1 MAVALGWI
9 IGIVIA
15 KELSYPWWIWV
26 GLASLVA
33 LLGGVIY
40 YWWYR
45 YLTITLLMVGVTL
58 AAAHFTWVDKANE
71 SLITQVV
78 GEKKELTGRI
88 GGRIQSAPVVDGN
101 RLQMI
106 VRVHQLQLGRNTI
119 FPKEDILLQVR
130 ILSEEEQQVAR
141 QLQRGMQLQFI
152 GKLELPSPARN
163 PGAFDYQAYLYRQGI
178 HWLAKVEGV
187 GKLQVVDGE
196 ASHWRAP
203 IDHLR
208 QYLGQRIEEIYPQE
222 TAGLMQGMLLGD
234 RGAVPKEVERDF
246 SLLGLIHLLA
256 ISGLH
261 VGVFIACLYGVL
273 KRIGFTREK
282 AAGMVILFLPGYV
295 LLTGAGPPVIRAAVM
310 AGLGLLA
317 VIIRRWRDG
326 LSFLAVAALLLL
338 WWNPYLLFEPGFQL
352 SFLITFA
359 LLVGVGPLSRLF
371 PFPWKRFNQLLAVT
385 LVAQLASFP
394 IIITY
399 FHEYSLLSWAVNLLL
414 VPVVSGIVIP
424 LGLVALVLGLI
435 HAGLAAIPAMISS
448 SILSGT
454 IYIAEEVATWYPWH
468 RSWSPPGDWWLAGY
482 AVLCC
487 YTFIAW
493 TGNLIFS
500 KVQRGLSLLLLG
512 ALVVF
517 SSFPASTKG
526 EVRVTFLD
534 VGQGDAAVIET
545 PRGQVIVVDGGGQP
559 FFPREPWERRRR
571 ERDIG
576 EQILVPYLK
585 YRGIQEID
593 YVVMTHGDADHIE
606 GLKALAKRFPIRY
619 VIRNEHP
626 PGTALEE
633 EVLEQLWKNGAQI
646 HTVSAGSSW
655 TLEPDVSWHFLN
667 PMEGTK
673 GVVQSSNNSS
683 VVFLLQAFDQT
694 LLMTG
699 DIEEEVEERL
709 AAQWNAPPVNVLKVA
724 HHGSRTSSSE
734 KWLDRIQPQV
744 AVISAGRNNRFG
756 HPSPEVL
763 KRLAERGI
771 KIFRTDHQGA
781 ITLRMTKRGF
791 FLQETIKNKK
801 TELTDN

>member
-1 MAVALGWI
+1 MAIALGWI
-9 IGIVIA
+9 IGIVVA
-15 KELSYPWWIWV
+15 KEISFPWWIWV
-26 GLASLVA
+26 GLAALITLV
-33 LLGGVIY
+33 GGVIY

-45 YLTITLLMVGVTL
+45 YLAVTLLMIGVTL
-58 AAAHFTWVDKANE
+58 AAAHFTWVEEANH
-71 SLITQVV
+71 SVITQVA
-78 GEKKELTGRI
+78 GEEKKLMGRI
-88 GGRIQSAPVVDGN
+88 GGRIQSAPIVDGN

-106 VRVHQLQLGRNTI
+106 FRVHQLQIGRNTI
-119 FPKEDILLQVR
+119 FPKEEIVLQVR
-130 ILSEEEQQVAR
+130 ILSEEEQQMAH
-141 QLQRGMQLQFI
+141 QLQRGMKLQFM
-152 GKLELPSPARN
+152 GELELPSSARN

-178 HWLAKVEGV
+178 HWIAKVEGV
-187 GKLQVVDGE
+187 RKLQVADGE
-196 ASHWRAP
+196 TSHWRAP

-208 QYLGQRIEEIYPQE
+208 RYLGQRLGEIYPQE
-222 TAGLMQGMLLGD
+222 TAGLMQAMLLGD
-234 RGAVPKEVERDF
+234 RGPVPAEVEQDF
-246 SLLGLIHLLA
+246 TLLGLIHLLA

-273 KRIGFTREK
+273 KRIGLTREK
-282 AAGMVILFLPGYV
+282 AAGIVILFLPGYV
-295 LLTGAGPPVIRAAVM
+295 LLTGAGPPVIRAGVM

-352 SFLITFA
+352 SFLITYA
-359 LLVGVGPLSRLF
+359 LLVGVSPLSRLF
-371 PFPWKRFNQLLAVT
+371 PFPWERFNQLLAVT

-394 IIITY
+394 IIITH

-424 LGLVALVLGLI
+424 FGLAALVLGLI
-435 HAGLAAIPAMISS
+435 HSGLAAIPAMISS
-448 SILSGT
+448 SFLSGT
-454 IYIAEEVATWYPWH
+454 IYIAEEVATWYQWH
-468 RSWSPPGDWWLAGY
+468 RSWAPPGGWWLVGY
-482 AVLCC
+482 AVLCF
-487 YTFIAW
+487 YLFIAW
-493 TGNLIFS
+493 TGDIIFS
-500 KVQRGLSLLLLG
+500 RVQRGLSLLLL
-512 ALVVF
+512 ASLIVF
-517 SSFPASTKG
+517 ASFPASTKG

-559 FFPREPWERRRR
+559 FFPREPWEQRRK
-571 ERDIG
+571 ESDIG
-576 EQILVPYLK
+576 EQVLVPYLK
-585 YRGIQEID
+585 CRGIQEID

-606 GLKALAKRFPIRY
+606 GLQALAKRFPIRY

-633 EVLEQLWKNGAQI
+633 EIMEQLWKNGAQI
-646 HTVSAGSSW
+646 YTVSAGRSW
-655 TLEPDVSWHFLN
+655 SLEPDVSWHFLN
-667 PMEGTK
+667 PIEGTR
-673 GVVQSSNNSS
+673 GAANSSNNSS
-683 VVFLLQAFDQT
+683 VVFLLRAFDQT

-709 AAQWNAPPVNVLKVA
+709 AAEWDAPPVNVLKVA

-763 KRLAERGI
+763 ERLTERGI

-781 ITLRMTKRGF
+781 ITLQMSRRGLI
-791 FLQETIKNKK
+791 LQEMIKGKK
-801 TELTDN
+801 TN